1 MHIDNGEQ
9 HASRKPR
16 SGNVMFDYLRIE
28 VRGKGAE

>member
-1 MHIDNGEQ
+1 VHVDDWEQ

-28 VRGKGAE
+28 VRGEGAE